1 MLKNTEKTM
10 EKIVALCKGRGFV
23 FSGSEIYGGLAN
35 TWDYGPL
42 GVELKNNVKKA
53 WWKKFVQESP
63 YNVGQDSAILMN
75 PQTWVA
81 SGHLGGFSDPLMDC
95 KACKERFRAD
105 KLIEDYCEEKG
116 ITLPKP
122 IDAFSQEEMA
132 AFIEA
137 HQVPCPTCGKH
148 DFTGIR
154 QFNLMFKTFQGVT
167 EDAKNTVY
175 LRPETAQGIFVNFN
189 NIQRTTRRKLPFG
202 VCQIGKSFRNE
213 ITPGNFTFRTR
224 EFEQMELEFF
234 CKPGTDL
241 EWFQYWRTFCHEW
254 LLGLNIKDE
263 NLRLRDHDPEELCF
277 YSKATTDFEFLF
289 PFGWGELWG
298 VADRTDYDL
307 SQHQKTSGVD
317 MTYFD
322 QEQNEHYIPYVVE
335 PSLGADRV
343 TLAFLVE
350 AYDEEVVGQDK
361 NGKDDIRVVMHF
373 HPALAPFKAA
383 VLPLSKK
390 LGPKATEVYHS
401 LQKDFMVDYDE
412 AGSIGKRYRREDE
425 IGTPYCITVDFQTIG
440 DENTPA
446 DNAVTIRDRD
456 TMEQVRV
463 PISEL
468 KAWLTDKLAY

>member
-1 MLKNTEKTM
+1 MMKNTEKTM
-10 EKIVALCKGRGFV
+10 DKIVALCKNRGFI
-23 FSGSEIYGGLAN
+23 FAGSEIYGGLAN

-53 WWKKFVQESP
+53 WWKKFVQENP

-95 KACKERFRAD
+95 KECKGRFRAD
-105 KLIEDYCEEKG
+105 KLIEDYCQEQN
-116 ITLPKP
+116 ITLEKP

-132 AFIEA
+132 AFIEE
-137 HQVPCPTCGKH
+137 HQVPCPSCGKH
-148 DFTGIR
+148 NFTDIR

-189 NIQRTTRRKLPFG
+189 NVQRTTRRKLPFG

-241 EWFQYWRTFCHEW
+241 EWFNYWRNFCHEW
-254 LLGLNIKDE
+254 LLNLNMKDE
-263 NLRLRDHDPEELCF
+263 DLRLRDHDPEELCF
-277 YSKATTDFEFLF
+277 YSKATTDFEFMF

-307 SQHQKTSGVD
+307 TQHQNTSGVD

-322 QEQNEHYIPYVVE
+322 QETGEHYIPYVVE

-343 TLAFLVE
+343 VLAFLVE
-350 AYDEEVVGQDK
+350 AYDEEVVDAAK
-361 NGKDDIRVVMHF
+361 NDVRVVMHF
-373 HPALAPFKAA
+373 HPALAPFKCA

-390 LGPKATEVYHS
+390 LSDKAREIQQELS
-401 LQKDFMVDYDE
+401 KEWMVDFDE
-412 AGSIGKRYRREDE
+412 TGSIGKRYRREDE
-425 IGTPYCITVDFQTIG
+425 IGTPYCITVDFDTVG
-440 DENTPA
+440 DAEKA
-446 DNAVTIRDRD
+446 GDNCVTVRDRD
-456 TMEQVRV
+456 TMEQVRL

-468 KAWLTDKLAY
+468 KAYLAEKLAY

>member
-1 MLKNTEKTM
+1 MMKNTEKTM
-10 EKIVALCKGRGFV
+10 DKIVALCKNRGFI
-23 FSGSEIYGGLAN
+23 FAGSEIYGGLAN

-53 WWKKFVQESP
+53 WWKKFVQENP

-95 KACKERFRAD
+95 KECKERFRAD
-105 KLIEDYCEEKG
+105 KLIEDYCQEQN
-116 ITLPKP
+116 ITLEKP

-132 AFIEA
+132 AFIEE
-137 HQVPCPTCGKH
+137 HQVPCPSCGKH
-148 DFTGIR
+148 NFTDIR

-189 NIQRTTRRKLPFG
+189 NVQRTTRRKLPFG

-241 EWFQYWRTFCHEW
+241 EWFNYWRNFCHEW
-254 LLGLNIKDE
+254 LLNLNMKDE
-263 NLRLRDHDPEELCF
+263 DLRLRDHDPEELCF
-277 YSKATTDFEFLF
+277 YSKATTDFEFMF

-307 SQHQKTSGVD
+307 TQHQNTSGVD

-322 QEQNEHYIPYVVE
+322 QETGEHYIPYVVE

-343 TLAFLVE
+343 VLAFLVE
-350 AYDEEVVGQDK
+350 AYDEEVVDAAK
-361 NGKDDIRVVMHF
+361 NDVRVVMHF
-373 HPALAPFKAA
+373 HPALAPFKVA

-390 LGPKATEVYHS
+390 LSEKAREIQAELS
-401 LQKDFMVDYDE
+401 KEWMVDFDE
-412 AGSIGKRYRREDE
+412 TGSIGKRYRREDE
-425 IGTPYCITVDFQTIG
+425 IGTPYCITVDFDTVG
-440 DENTPA
+440 DAEKA
-446 DNAVTIRDRD
+446 GDNCVTVRDRD
-456 TMEQVRV
+456 TMEQVRL

-468 KAWLTDKLAY
+468 KAYLTEKLAY

>member
-1 MLKNTEKTM
+1 MMKNTEKTM
-10 EKIVALCKGRGFV
+10 DKIVALCKNRGFI
-23 FSGSEIYGGLAN
+23 FAGSEIYGGLAN

-53 WWKKFVQESP
+53 WWKKFVQENP

-95 KACKERFRAD
+95 KECKERVRAD
-105 KLIEDYCEEKG
+105 KLIEDYCQEQN
-116 ITLPKP
+116 ITLEKP

-132 AFIEA
+132 AFIEE
-137 HQVPCPTCGKH
+137 HQVPCPSCGKH
-148 DFTGIR
+148 NFTDIR

-189 NIQRTTRRKLPFG
+189 NVQRTTRRKLPFG

-241 EWFQYWRTFCHEW
+241 EWFNYWRNFCHEW
-254 LLGLNIKDE
+254 LLNLNMKDE
-263 NLRLRDHDPEELCF
+263 DLRLRDHDPEELCF
-277 YSKATTDFEFLF
+277 YSKATTDFEFMF

-307 SQHQKTSGVD
+307 TQHQNTSGVD

-322 QEQNEHYIPYVVE
+322 QETGEHYIPYVVE

-343 TLAFLVE
+343 VLAFLVE
-350 AYDEEVVGQDK
+350 AYDEEVVDAAK
-361 NGKDDIRVVMHF
+361 NDVRVVMHF
-373 HPALAPFKAA
+373 HPALAPFKCA

-390 LGPKATEVYHS
+390 LSDKAREIQQELS
-401 LQKDFMVDYDE
+401 KEWMVDFDE
-412 AGSIGKRYRREDE
+412 TGSIGKRYRREDE
-425 IGTPYCITVDFQTIG
+425 IGTPYCITVDFDTVG
-440 DENTPA
+440 DAEKA
-446 DNAVTIRDRD
+446 GDNCVTVRDRD
-456 TMEQVRV
+456 TMEQVRL

-468 KAWLTDKLAY
+468 KAYLTEKLAY